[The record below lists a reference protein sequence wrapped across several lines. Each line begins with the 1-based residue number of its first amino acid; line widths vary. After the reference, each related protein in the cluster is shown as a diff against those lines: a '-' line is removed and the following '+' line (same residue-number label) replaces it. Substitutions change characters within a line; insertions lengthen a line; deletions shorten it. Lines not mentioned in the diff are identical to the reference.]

1 MRQVRC
7 VLSDI
12 WFRKLTSHI
21 QLLSHLIR
29 YPSAEE
35 SFHPMGADWVCL
47 FNKRLC
53 DEIPSLTPTNIPVF
67 VQLHLPALHE
77 FSDFKCG
84 FEQDVPASVRLV
96 CAAKIECES
105 RRLGRHHS
113 DALVRDWRKIAI
125 SLTRLRGPKDP
136 VLGQ

>member
-12 WFRKLTSHI
+12 WFRKLTSHM

-35 SFHPMGADWVCL
+35 SFHRMDADWVCL
-47 FNKRLC
+47 FNKRLG
-53 DEIPSLTPTNIPVF
+53 DEILSLTPTNIPVF

-84 FEQDVPASVRLV
+84 FEQDVPASVRL
-96 CAAKIECES
+96 E
-105 RRLGRHHS
+105 
-113 DALVRDWRKIAI
+113 
-125 SLTRLRGPKDP
+125 RLREQGCTDEELKADL
-136 VLGQ
+136 VDHLWERSQ